1 MLKIFVIALI
11 FSLINYNAK
20 ACADWHSAAEHPSMS
35 DDMQYH
41 IRCKKGD
48 INKYVLLPG
57 DPARTDIIAQD
68 WDESRFIA
76 FNREHKTYSG
86 VINYNNL
93 NIPVSTCSTGMG
105 GPSTSIAIEELAEL
119 GADTFIRVGSCGAL
133 NENINCGDLI
143 ICTGAM
149 RQDGTADEF
158 IDKSYPAMAN
168 YEIVEALIEAC
179 ERLNLNYHVGISCT
193 TGTFYI
199 GQARPG
205 FKNFWQSK
213 YDNRIKDLRAAG
225 VLCYEMETAAV
236 FTIASLYGLRAGAVF
251 AVVAN
256 RAANKFVY
264 DGIDN
269 SVRAANEALKILA
282 ERDELKRK
290 HNKKFWYSGLR

>member
-1 MLKIFVIALI
+1 MLKIFIIALI
-11 FSLINYNAK
+11 FLLAK
-20 ACADWHSAAEHPSMS
+20 FKFKAFADEHDWQSEAKHPSMS
-35 DDMQYH
+35 DGMQYH

-57 DPARTDIIAQD
+57 DPARTDIIAKD
-68 WDESRFIA
+68 WDEAKFIA

-86 VINYNNL
+86 KINSV
-93 NIPVSTCSTGMG
+93 PVSTCSTAMG

-168 YEIVEALIEAC
+168 YEIIEALIEAC
-179 ERLNLNYHVGISCT
+179 ERLNLTYHVGISCT

-225 VLCYEMETAAV
+225 VLCYEMEAATV
-236 FTIASLYGLRAGAVF
+236 FTISSLYGLRAGAVF

-256 RAANKFVY
+256 RLNDKFVY
-264 DGIDN
+264 AGIDN

-282 ERDELKRK
+282 ERDELKRV